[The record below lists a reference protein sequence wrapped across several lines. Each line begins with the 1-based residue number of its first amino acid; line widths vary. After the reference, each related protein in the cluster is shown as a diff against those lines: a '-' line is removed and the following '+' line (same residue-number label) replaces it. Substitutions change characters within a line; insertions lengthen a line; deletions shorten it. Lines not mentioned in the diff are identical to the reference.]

1 MTCETFPLGSPDTD
15 DPFAH
20 AILRVRIRSG
30 SGFAFANQNL
40 WWITMARWPDSW
52 RSNLIAGLL
61 IFVLLPLL
69 CWLAWVFVRP

>member
-1 MTCETFPLGSPDTD
+1 
-15 DPFAH
+15 
-20 AILRVRIRSG
+20 
-30 SGFAFANQNL
+30 
-40 WWITMARWPDSW
+40 MARWPDNW